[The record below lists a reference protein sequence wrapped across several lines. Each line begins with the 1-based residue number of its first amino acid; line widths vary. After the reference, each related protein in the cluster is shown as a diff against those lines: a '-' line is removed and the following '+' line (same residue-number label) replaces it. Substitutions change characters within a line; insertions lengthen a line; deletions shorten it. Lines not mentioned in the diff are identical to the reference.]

1 VSQAE
6 GVLITGVYG
15 SGKSSVAAEIAYL
28 LDQQDTPFALLDLD
42 YLSWAGPD
50 TGDRAAEIDLLSQ
63 NLTAIVPN
71 YRRLGVTLFL
81 LAYFVRDAAEL
92 QAIRA
97 ALDLPLKVVR
107 LAVPLAVIE
116 QRLASDVTSG
126 RRDDLREVAEQ
137 IATAEGVGLEH
148 LTIVND
154 RPVGVVAQEI
164 MTFLACS
171 LAGAAMPVRASGISP
186 EDFGLTESL
195 VDDRPPRFP

>member
-1 VSQAE
+1 MSQAE

-71 YRRLGVTLFL
+71 YRRLGVTLFV
-81 LAYFVRDAAEL
+81 LAYFVRSAAEV
-92 QAIRA
+92 QAISKA
-97 ALDLPLKVVR
+97 MSVPLKVAR

-116 QRLASDVTSG
+116 LRLAGDVTSG
-126 RRDDLREVAEQ
+126 RRDDLREAAEQ
-137 IATAEGVGLEH
+137 LATAEGVGLEDV
-148 LTIVND
+148 TIVND
-154 RPVGVVAQEI
+154 RPVDVVAQEM
-164 MTFLACS
+164 MTFLGWS
-171 LAGAAMPVRASGISP
+171 
-186 EDFGLTESL
+186 
-195 VDDRPPRFP
+195 

>member
-1 VSQAE
+1 MSQAE
-6 GVLITGVYG
+6 GLLITGVYG
-15 SGKSSVAAEIAYL
+15 SGKSSVAAQIAYL

-50 TGDRAAEIDLLSQ
+50 TGDRAAEIDLLGQ

-71 YRRLGVTLFL
+71 YRRLGVTLFV
-81 LAYFVRDAAEL
+81 LAYFVRAAAEV
-92 QAIRA
+92 QAIGNA
-97 ALDLPLKVVR
+97 MNVPLQVVR

-126 RRDDLREVAEQ
+126 RRDDLREAAEQ

-154 RPVGVVAQEI
+154 RPVDVVAQEI
-164 MTFLACS
+164 MTFLAW
-171 LAGAAMPVRASGISP
+171 P
-186 EDFGLTESL
+186 
-195 VDDRPPRFP
+195 

>member
-28 LDQQDTPFALLDLD
+28 LEQQDTLFALLDLD

-50 TGDRAAEIDLLSQ
+50 TGDRAAEIELLSQ
-63 NLTAIVPN
+63 NLAAIVPN
-71 YRRLGVTLFL
+71 YRRLGVTLFV
-81 LAYFVRDAAEL
+81 LAYFVRGAAEV

-116 QRLASDVTSG
+116 QRLARDVTSG
-126 RRDDLREVAEQ
+126 RRDDLREAAEQ
-137 IATAEGVGLEH
+137 MSTAEGAGLED

-154 RPVGVVAQEI
+154 RPVDVVAQEI
-164 MTFLACS
+164 MTFL
-171 LAGAAMPVRASGISP
+171 GWP
-186 EDFGLTESL
+186 
-195 VDDRPPRFP
+195 

>member
-15 SGKSSVAAEIAYL
+15 SGKSSVAAQIAYL

-50 TGDRAAEIDLLSQ
+50 TGDRAAEIELLSQ
-63 NLTAIVPN
+63 NLAAIVPN
-71 YRRLGVTLFL
+71 YRRLAVTLFV
-81 LAYFVRDAAEL
+81 LAYFVRSATEV

-126 RRDDLREVAEQ
+126 RRDDLREAAEQ
-137 IATAEGVGLEH
+137 VATAEGVGLEDM
-148 LTIVND
+148 TIVND
-154 RPVGVVAQEI
+154 RPVDVVAQEI
-164 MTFLACS
+164 MTFL
-171 LAGAAMPVRASGISP
+171 GWR
-186 EDFGLTESL
+186 
-195 VDDRPPRFP
+195 

>member
-1 VSQAE
+1 MSQAE

-28 LDQQDTPFALLDLD
+28 LEQQERRFTLLDLD

-50 TGDRAAEIDLLSQ
+50 TGDRAAEIALLSQ
-63 NLTAIVPN
+63 NLAAIVPN
-71 YRRLGVTLFL
+71 YRRIALTLFV
-81 LAYFVRDAAEL
+81 LAYFVRDAAEV
-92 QAIRA
+92 QAISKA
-97 ALDLPLKVVR
+97 MNVPLKVVR

-126 RRDDLREVAEQ
+126 RRDDLREAAEQ
-137 IATAEGVGLEH
+137 IATAEGAGLEH

-164 MTFLACS
+164 MSVLAW
-171 LAGAAMPVRASGISP
+171 P
-186 EDFGLTESL
+186 
-195 VDDRPPRFP
+195 

>member
-28 LDQQDTPFALLDLD
+28 LEQHGERFALLDLD
-42 YLSWAGPD
+42 YLSWVGPD
-50 TGDRAAEIDLLSQ
+50 TGGRAAEIELLSQ
-63 NLTAIVPN
+63 NLAAIVPN
-71 YRRLGVTLFL
+71 YRRIALTLFV
-81 LAYFVRDAAEL
+81 LAYFVRDAAEV

-126 RRDDLREVAEQ
+126 RRDDLREAAEQ
-137 IATAEGVGLEH
+137 IATAEGVGLEDA
-148 LTIVND
+148 TIAND
-154 RPVGVVAQEI
+154 RPVHVVAQEI
-164 MTFLACS
+164 MAFL
-171 LAGAAMPVRASGISP
+171 GWP
-186 EDFGLTESL
+186 
-195 VDDRPPRFP
+195 

>member
-1 VSQAE
+1 MSQAE

-15 SGKSSVAAEIAYL
+15 SGKSSVAAQIAYL

-50 TGDRAAEIDLLSQ
+50 TGDRAAEIELLSQ
-63 NLTAIVPN
+63 NLAAIVPN
-71 YRRLGVTLFL
+71 YRRLAVTLFV
-81 LAYFVRDAAEL
+81 LAYFVRSATEV

-126 RRDDLREVAEQ
+126 RRDDLREAAEQ
-137 IATAEGVGLEH
+137 VATAEGVGLEDM
-148 LTIVND
+148 TIVND
-154 RPVGVVAQEI
+154 RPVDVVAQEI
-164 MTFLACS
+164 MTFL
-171 LAGAAMPVRASGISP
+171 GWR
-186 EDFGLTESL
+186 
-195 VDDRPPRFP
+195 